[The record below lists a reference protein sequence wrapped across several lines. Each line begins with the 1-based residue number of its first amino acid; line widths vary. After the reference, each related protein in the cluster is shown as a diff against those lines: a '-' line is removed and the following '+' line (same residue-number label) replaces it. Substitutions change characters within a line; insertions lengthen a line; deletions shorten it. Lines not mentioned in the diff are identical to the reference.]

1 MNTSRSEGAPR
12 DLPIRVRETLTAGK
26 AQPPPEQTVYCPQV
40 VRSVAIARCSGCDKC
55 EVVVI
60 GPEVKQPHVRCR
72 EPDPHATPDTLTAS
86 SSKHIPTELLIASL
100 LEHTA
105 VSAVMSTR
113 VVCVDES
120 LPTQRLMDLL
130 VAEGFSGA
138 PVVDREGRPKGIV
151 SKTDLLREAH
161 ERERDEPPP
170 GKAEDVMTH
179 SAFGLPER
187 ASLAQAAAL
196 MAFERVHRVPILSD
210 DGKVVG
216 IISPLDITRWLAMRA
231 GYVVPDQRRGR

>member
-1 MNTSRSEGAPR
+1 MTAKVDGAPR
-12 DLPIRVRETLTAGK
+12 DLPIRVRETLSTAK
-26 AQPPPEQTVYCPQV
+26 TPPPPELTVYCPQV
-40 VRSVAIARCSGCDKC
+40 VRSVLVSRCEGCDKC
-55 EVVVI
+55 EAVVQ
-60 GPEVKQPHVRCR
+60 GPEVRSPHVRCR
-72 EPDPHATPDTLTAS
+72 EPDAHREPDTLTAA
-86 SSKHIPTELLIASL
+86 SSKHVPSELLIATL
-100 LEHTA
+100 LEHTP

-113 VVCVDES
+113 VICVDES
-120 LPTQRLMDLL
+120 LPMKRLTDLL
-130 VAEGFSGA
+130 VGQGFSGA
-138 PVVDREGRPKGIV
+138 PVVDRDGKPKGII

-161 ERERDEPPP
+161 EREADEPAPT
-170 GKAEDVMTH
+170 KAEDVMTH

-216 IISPLDITRWLAMRA
+216 ILSPLDITRWLASRA